1 MRPMK
6 LLLAFTLICSV
17 FLFSCSV
24 RDGGDDD
31 SDSGKDVL
39 YQISTLSALLE
50 GNYDGLVTFDTVL
63 EQGDFGLG
71 TFDALDGE
79 LIVLDGEAYRVPA
92 GGVPTEVDDSVTTPF
107 AVVTPWEPDT
117 VIAFEA
123 PLSCAELQA
132 SIDAELDSV
141 EAPYAIKVAG
151 DYRTM
156 KTRSVERQDA
166 PYAKLV
172 DALEDQ
178 IIFELQDVTATM
190 VGFRLPEYMAGSNA
204 AGYHFHALTDD
215 LAAGGHVLDCE
226 ATSVVVE
233 IDDIDAW
240 RVDLP

>member
-1 MRPMK
+1 MGRMN
-6 LLLAFTLICSV
+6 LAVVVALICSAS
-17 FLFSCSV
+17 LFACSV

-31 SDSGKDVL
+31 SDSGEDVL
-39 YQISTLSALLE
+39 FQISTLSALLE
-50 GNYDGLVTFDTVL
+50 GDYDGHDTFDSVL
-63 EQGDFGLG
+63 DHGDFGLG

-79 LIVLDGEAYRVPA
+79 LIILDGDAYRVPA
-92 GGVPTEVDDSVTTPF
+92 SGVPAEVEDSVTTPF

-117 VIAFEA
+117 MVAFEA
-123 PLSCAELQA
+123 PLSCADLQA

-151 DYRTM
+151 DYRSMT
-156 KTRSVERQDA
+156 TRSVERQQA
-166 PYAKLV
+166 PYAKLADV
-172 DALEDQ
+172 LEGQ
-178 IIFELQDVTATM
+178 IVFELQDVSATM

-226 ATSVVVE
+226 ATSVIVE